1 VCCKVVVP
9 FAVPFVE
16 IYVPRNCADDAYV
29 QGEGDVLADGCSYRL
44 LPKQQSAILVYKQ
57 PLGKLFANQQ

>member
-1 VCCKVVVP
+1 M
-9 FAVPFVE
+9 PFVE
-16 IYVPRNCADDAYV
+16 IYVPRNCADAAYV

>member
-16 IYVPRNCADDAYV
+16 IYVPRNWADAAYV
-29 QGEGDVLADGCSYRL
+29 QGEGDVMADGCSYRL
-44 LPKQQSAILVYKQ
+44 LSKQQSAILVYKQ
-57 PLGKLFANQQ
+57 P